1 MRARATG
8 RLLAAVLL
16 AGCTGA
22 TPSAAPSASEAPALS
37 LDSLAAMP
45 VDEREEGVAM
55 AFEARAAAELL
66 QEVPRDLDFGTSAV
80 VCVFLGPR
88 QTTGWD
94 LDLSTVSLSDG
105 VLTIRARESVPRG
118 TTRPVVTYPA
128 DCGLVPRAALPVGE
142 LTVRADDTVSG
153 EFIADAVI
161 DVPPPSSAP

>member
-1 MRARATG
+1 MPARAG
-8 RLLAAVLL
+8 ALLLAAVLL
-16 AGCTGA
+16 AGCTGVA
-22 TPSAAPSASEAPALS
+22 TSAAPSVSEGPALS
-37 LDSLAAMP
+37 LDDLEATP
-45 VDEREEGVAM
+45 VDDREEGVAM
-55 AFEARAAAELL
+55 AFDAEAAAELL
-66 QEVPRDLDFGTSAV
+66 QDVPADLDFTTSAV

-88 QTTGWD
+88 QTTGWE
-94 LDLSTVSLSDG
+94 LDLSTLSLSGD

-128 DCGLVPRAALPVGE
+128 DCGLVPRAALPVRE

>member
-1 MRARATG
+1 
-8 RLLAAVLL
+8 
-16 AGCTGA
+16 
-22 TPSAAPSASEAPALS
+22 
-37 LDSLAAMP
+37 
-45 VDEREEGVAM
+45 
-55 AFEARAAAELL
+55 
-66 QEVPRDLDFGTSAV
+66 V

-88 QTTGWD
+88 QTTGWG

-153 EFIADAVI
+153 EFIADALI